1 MFDKIPTLDRKG
13 LRDFGLLTG
22 GLFAAIFG
30 VLLPWKFGW
39 SWPLWPWFILLVLG
53 GMALL
58 VPLRL
63 EPVYRLWMRFGMA
76 IGAVMSRIILG
87 LVFFCVV
94 TPVGLL
100 MRATGKDPMRRRF
113 DPDAASYREAISA
126 HKSDSLDKPF

>member
-39 SWPLWPWFILLVLG
+39 SWPLWPWLLFLALG

-58 VPLRL
+58 APLRL

-100 MRATGKDPMRRRF
+100 MRATGKDPMKRRF
-113 DPDAASYREAISA
+113 DPAAASYREAISA

>member
-1 MFDKIPTLDRKG
+1 MFDTIPTLDRKG
-13 LRDFGLLTG
+13 LRDFGLITG

-30 VLLPWKFGW
+30 LLLPWKFAW
-39 SWPLWPWFILLVLG
+39 DWPLWPWLLFAVLG
-53 GMALL
+53 GMALFA
-58 VPLRL
+58 PLRL

-113 DPDAASYREAISA
+113 DPDAASYREPSGT